1 MKYYR
6 NPDHM
11 NWWFFHSV
19 EETRHAALGKLM
31 KLGLSL
37 NMGRIK
43 LGDTATNTE
52 SMPAISEEDVLR
64 AQLYEFLATLLRVEP
79 ANEVLAQ
86 VAGLNGDDSPIGQA
100 SATLA
105 HLARQMDA
113 ANIRS
118 EYVDLFIGVG
128 RGELLP
134 YCSYYLTGFLNEKP
148 LASLR
153 QDMAA
158 IGIVRADGV
167 KDPEDHIASLCDMM
181 AGLIRGQ
188 FGRPFSLAEQ
198 ASFFKKHLAPWGGLF
213 FSDLES
219 AKNAVFFAP
228 VGSIGKAFMDIES
241 KAFDMEL
248 SG

>member
-1 MKYYR
+1 M
-6 NPDHM
+6 
-11 NWWFFHSV
+11 
-19 EETRHAALGKLM
+19 
-31 KLGLSL
+31 
-37 NMGRIK
+37 
-43 LGDTATNTE
+43 GDTATNTE
-52 SMPAISEEDVLR
+52 SMAAISEEDVLR

-79 ANEVLAQ
+79 ADEVLAQ
-86 VAGLNGDDSPIGQA
+86 VAGLTGDDSPMGQA

-113 ANIRS
+113 ANVRS

-128 RGELLP
+128 RRELP

-158 IGIVRADGV
+158 IGIVGADGV

-198 ASFFKKHLAPWGGLF
+198 AKFFNTASRAVGRVVFLRFGI
-213 FSDLES
+213 S
-219 AKNAVFFAP
+219 AKRCLFLRPSA
-228 VGSIGKAFMDIES
+228 IGKAFMDIES

>member
-1 MKYYR
+1 M
-6 NPDHM
+6 
-11 NWWFFHSV
+11 
-19 EETRHAALGKLM
+19 
-31 KLGLSL
+31 
-37 NMGRIK
+37 
-43 LGDTATNTE
+43 GDTATNIDGTG
-52 SMPAISEEDVLR
+52 AISEEDVLR

-79 ANEVLAQ
+79 ADDVLVQ
-86 VAGLNGDDSPIGQA
+86 IGGLAGDDTPIGQA

-113 ANIRS
+113 VNVRS

-153 QDMAA
+153 RDMAA

-167 KDPEDHIASLCDMM
+167 KDPEDHIASLCDIM
-181 AGLIRGQ
+181 AGLIRGE
-188 FGRPFSLAEQ
+188 FSRPFTLAEQ
-198 ASFFKKHLAPWGGLF
+198 ASFFKKHLAPWAGLF

-219 AKNAVFFAP
+219 AKNAVFYAP